1 MRPLSCR
8 NCSGC
13 RLCRHVTA
21 AAGSRVPV
29 HLSLLLAAGRR
40 LGRGRARRL
49 RAPFPPQLCGCPARG
64 AALQCAVPSLSTL
77 GSIPH
82 SCLPSSR
89 AVPSAALPWRGL
101 TAARGPPSPALS
113 AAALLCRCCS
123 SFVQMQHEH
132 SSKCQPAP
140 LLSLIS
146 KRNAL
151 LNVLLSIGAE
161 DPLFRRFLIW
171 KVNKCTA

>member
-1 MRPLSCR
+1 MAA
-8 NCSGC
+8 GC
-13 RLCRHVTA
+13 ADMSQRQL
-21 AAGSRVPV
+21 AAGSPCTSPCCWQRADAWDVAVPAASAP
-29 HLSLLLAAGRR
+29 LSHRSSAAAQ
-40 LGRGRARRL
+40 RGVQL
-49 RAPFPPQLCGCPARG
+49 CSVLCPPFPRWALSHTRASPHPEPCPR
-64 AALQCAVPSLSTL
+64 
-77 GSIPH
+77 
-82 SCLPSSR
+82 
-89 AVPSAALPWRGL
+89 L